1 MIMRRMKLSM
11 LRAFT
16 WFFRNCFFRLYD
28 WGRRI
33 PFNMNPDVGSALL
46 IAITL
51 ILNIINIFA
60 VIELFSGISLYGFVP
75 KSNIV
80 RLLLI
85 LAFGELIRHWLAS
98 KKRLPGTISEFSGES
113 NQTRRKGKILALAY
127 LLGSWLSFFFF
138 LYLLARSKGG
148 VHF

>member
-1 MIMRRMKLSM
+1 
-11 LRAFT
+11 
-16 WFFRNCFFRLYD
+16 LYD

-60 VIELFSGISLYGFVP
+60 VIP